1 MPPKSA
7 KPKDPRHVPAKGE
20 KLQPGRTDLYIG
32 DLVVAWIEW
41 FPDAALGY
49 VRHATGDG
57 AFATGSAAGAPATD
71 STHPPRNRA
80 PPACRMSRLRTA
92 MSSAFRMRAKRRQR
106 RSSSREHPPR
116 DRARVFFR
124 EPRVR

>member
-1 MPPKSA
+1 MPTGTKKPPA
-7 KPKDPRHVPAKGE
+7 APKPKDPRHVPAKGE

-57 AFATGSAAGAPATD
+57 AFATIWSGDAVAAVDIVRRLLPAGVRPLLKI
-71 STHPPRNRA
+71 S
-80 PPACRMSRLRTA
+80 LRVGTA
-92 MSSAFRMRAKRRQR
+92 RTWAEANKPKL
-106 RSSSREHPPR
+106 E
-116 DRARVFFR
+116 DVL
-124 EPRVR
+124 